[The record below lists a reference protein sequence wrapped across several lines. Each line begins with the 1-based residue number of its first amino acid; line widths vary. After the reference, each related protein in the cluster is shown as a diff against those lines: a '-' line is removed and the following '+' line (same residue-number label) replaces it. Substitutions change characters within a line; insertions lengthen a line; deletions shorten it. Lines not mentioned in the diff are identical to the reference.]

1 MAKSSTV
8 GVDRM
13 SVQLRLDRGVVE
25 DIDAT
30 RTATARR
37 LKRRSSRHAWIVR
50 AIEERLE
57 REKEAA
63 RG

>member
-1 MAKSSTV
+1 
-8 GVDRM
+8 M